1 LEIEEIV
8 FEAVVFDL
16 GIENIGGYE
25 GEKENHGFVLDKNVI
40 VLDKTMFMFWI
51 EQCFC
56 SR

>member
-25 GEKENHGFVLDKNVI
+25 GEKENHGFVLDVI
-40 VLDKTMFMFWI
+40 I
-51 EQCFC
+51 EKEC
-56 SR
+56 